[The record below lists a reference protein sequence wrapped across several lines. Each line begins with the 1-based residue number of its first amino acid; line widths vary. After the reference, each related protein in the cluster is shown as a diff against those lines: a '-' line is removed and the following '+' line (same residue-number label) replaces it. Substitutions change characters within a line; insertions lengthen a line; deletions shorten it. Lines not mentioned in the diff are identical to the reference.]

1 MYSYG
6 STGCNYERIGR
17 DFLIKVVRDRA
28 ILSYNL
34 LRSIKVSSLMKR
46 LQRRGKSLER
56 SQ

>member
-17 DFLIKVVRDRA
+17 DFLMKVVRDRA